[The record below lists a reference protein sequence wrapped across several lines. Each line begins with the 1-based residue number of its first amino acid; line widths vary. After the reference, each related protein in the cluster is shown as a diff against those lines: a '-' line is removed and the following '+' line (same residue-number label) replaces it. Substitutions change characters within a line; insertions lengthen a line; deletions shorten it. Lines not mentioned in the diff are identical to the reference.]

1 MVKFFLA
8 AFAVV
13 AVAAIGMVPDAAQ
26 AGGYP
31 FCIKGGGY
39 ESPVGDCSFY
49 TYQQCL
55 ATASGR
61 KAYCDVNPF
70 YSSYPEMRIAHPRKR
85 YAHR

>member
-1 MVKFFLA
+1 MVKFFLPALA
-8 AFAVV
+8 AV
-13 AVAAIGMVPDAAQ
+13 AVAAVGMVPGAAQ

-39 ESPVGDCSFY
+39 ESPLGDCSFY
-49 TYQQCL
+49 TYAQCL

-70 YSSYPEMRIAHPRKR
+70 YSYAETRMTHFRKR
-85 YAHR
+85 HAHR